1 MPSKAI
7 PSEGKTN
14 CNDQTLQN
22 SLVIWINVQYLEDP
36 SSVLLN
42 IPLFY
47 CKTHFFLN
55 LLFMFVKQKGQIS
68 AGISQVSSLP
78 KYERSKATI
87 WKIFRR
93 NKTSKQNKR
102 ILEKYYA

>member
-1 MPSKAI
+1 MPSKAT

-14 CNDQTLQN
+14 CNDQPLQN
-22 SLVIWINVQYLEDP
+22 RLVVWITVQYLEDP

-55 LLFMFVKQKGQIS
+55 LLFMFVRQKRQIP
-68 AGISQVSSLP
+68 AGISQLC
-78 KYERSKATI
+78 
-87 WKIFRR
+87 
-93 NKTSKQNKR
+93 
-102 ILEKYYA
+102 ILHN